1 MDFAQHTYKITKENK
16 KDPTLT
22 VIEKGNITSDFTIA
36 DFQRNIIDMEKTV
49 KELSSKYQ
57 HDLLVK
63 QAIERHDPF
72 VLKLTEDQRYAVA
85 KYIEVCEVTK
95 QYRPKIKQFANAL
108 AAEKLEMEYVKQNVL
123 KIKPAVVKGSDIKKH
138 LEKNK

>member
-1 MDFAQHTYKITKENK
+1 MDFTQHTYKITKVNK

-22 VIEKGNITSDFTIA
+22 VIEKGNISSDFTIA
-36 DFQRNIIDMEKTV
+36 DFQRNITDMEKTV

-57 HDLLVK
+57 HDMLVK
-63 QAIERHDPF
+63 QAIEKNDPF

-95 QYRPKIKQFANAL
+95 QYKPKIKQFANAL
-108 AAEKLEMEYVKQNVL
+108 AAEKLEMAYVKENIL
-123 KIKPAVVKGSDIKKH
+123 KIKHEGK
-138 LEKNK
+138 